1 MAEDNRED
9 EINDEMEE
17 MDEGSGAD
25 IVIPDESDEMETQDE
40 SGLHKVIFAQSM
52 YREWYLDYASY
63 VILDRAFPDV
73 NDGLKPVQRRI
84 LHSMDEL
91 EDGRF
96 NKVAH
101 IVGNTMKYHPHGDQS
116 ISAALVQLGQKHLLI
131 DTQGNWGNIITGD
144 SAAAARYIEARLTP
158 FAKEV
163 VFNHQTTEWQVSY
176 DGRNREPITLPV
188 KFPLLLAQGVKG
200 IGVGM
205 STLIMPH
212 NFNELIDA
220 SIKILKNEDF
230 EIYPDFPTGGAV
242 DVSRYNNGAQ
252 GGKIRVRAKIK
263 IQDNKTLVITEIPY
277 GTTTDD
283 LITESKN
290 SITKAIEDG
299 KLKIK
304 KIDDNTAQQAE
315 IYLHLMPGVSP
326 DQTIDALYA
335 FTDCE
340 ITYSMN
346 ACVIWNGKPRFT
358 DVKEI
363 LRISTENTV
372 ELLRKELVIE
382 LEDLQNQWHKTSLEK
397 IFFEKRIYKE
407 LEKEAESW
415 DAQID
420 RIERAFDPY
429 RKLFRKEITRDDV
442 LALCEKP
449 VRKISKFDIKA
460 AEEKIND
467 IELNIDEVQNHLDHL
482 IDYAINY
489 FLQLKKKYG
498 ANWKRLTEIKSFDT
512 ISAVNVAVANQKLF
526 VNKKEGFIGTN
537 LKKDDDVELACMC
550 SDLDEIIVF
559 NENGQCSI
567 SKVSDKHFV
576 GKNIILAEVFRRG
589 DERQIYNMIYTAGA
603 NGPVYAKRFNVGGV
617 TRDKNYDLVK
627 GNATAKVLYLTS
639 NPNGEAEVVKIKLKP
654 KPKLKKREFD
664 FDFGQLAVKNRGA
677 LGNIVTRYPISSI
690 SLTQKGISTLS
701 AIDVYFEEAV
711 MKLNTEGRGTLID
724 SFHEDDKILTVYK
737 SGNYRIT
744 GYETSLHFED
754 DLDIIRKWKPSMVI
768 TAVYM
773 IKKEKKYFIKR
784 FKPDILIKKVDF
796 YPVDATTKLVAY
808 SIDYLPQICVTYREK
823 KSDVDTETVI
833 SCAEFVDLSTARAKG
848 KRLAFNDIK
857 SVRFIQPLPYSEPE
871 EEAEEAVE
879 PTDANISVDEEIAK
893 DIFDT
898 ISSDSEASEP
908 DPDTNGTQL
917 GLFDE

>member
-1 MAEDNRED
+1 MAEDYQDDDIRED
-9 EINDEMEE
+9 IEDNGL
-17 MDEGSGAD
+17 EGVAG
-25 IVIPDESDEMETQDE
+25 IPDDGDGEQEVT
-40 SGLHKVIFAQSM
+40 GLHKVIFAQSM

-91 EDGRF
+91 EDGRY

-101 IVGNTMKYHPHGDQS
+101 ITGNTMKYHPHGDQS
-116 ISAALVQLGQKHLLI
+116 ISAALVQLGQKRLLI

-144 SAAAARYIEARLTP
+144 PAAADRYIEARLTP

-163 VFNHQTTEWQVSY
+163 VFNHKTTDWQVSY
-176 DGRNREPITLPV
+176 DGRNREPITLPI

-220 SIKILKNEDF
+220 SVKILKNEDF
-230 EIYPDFPTGGAV
+230 EIYPDFQTGGTV
-242 DVSRYNNGAQ
+242 DVSRYNDGAQ
-252 GGKIRVRAKIK
+252 GGKVRVRAKIR

-340 ITYSMN
+340 ITYSTN
-346 ACVIWNGKPRFT
+346 ACVIWNGKPKFT
-358 DVKEI
+358 NVKEI
-363 LRISTENTV
+363 LKISTENTV
-372 ELLRKELVIE
+372 ELLRRELQIE
-382 LEDLQNQWHKTSLEK
+382 LEELQGQWHKISLEK

-415 DAQID
+415 EAQVD

-429 RKLFRKEITRDDV
+429 RNLFRQEITRDDV

-460 AEEKIND
+460 AEDKIGE

-482 IDYAINY
+482 IDFAINY

-498 ANWKRLTEIKSFDT
+498 GEWKRLTEIKSFDN
-512 ISAVNVAVANQKLF
+512 ISAVTVAVANQKLY
-526 VNKKEGFIGTN
+526 VNKKEGFIGTG
-537 LKKDDDVELACMC
+537 LKKDDDVELACQC
-550 SDLDEIIVF
+550 SDLDEIVVF

-576 GKNIILAEVFRRG
+576 GKNIILAEVFRRN
-589 DERQIYNMIYTAGA
+589 DERQIYNMIYSAGA

-617 TRDKNYDLVK
+617 TRDKSYDLVK
-627 GNATAKVLYLTS
+627 GNPNAKVLYLTS

-654 KPKLKKREFD
+654 KPKLKKREFE
-664 FDFGQLAVKNRGA
+664 FDFGQLAVKNRAA
-677 LGNIVTRYPISSI
+677 LGNIVTRYPISTI
-690 SLTQKGISTLS
+690 SLAQKGVSTLS
-701 AIDVYFEEAV
+701 AIDVFFEDSV
-711 MKLNTEGRGTLID
+711 MKLNTDGRGTFID
-724 SFHEDDKILTVYK
+724 SFHEDDKILTIYK

-754 DLDIIRKWKPSMVI
+754 DLDIIKKWKPSMTI
-768 TAVYM
+768 TAIYM
-773 IKKEKKYFIKR
+773 LKKEKKYFMKR
-784 FKPDILIKKVDF
+784 FKPDTLIKKVDF
-796 YPVDATTKLVAY
+796 YPTDGTSKLIAY
-808 SIDYLPQICVTYREK
+808 STDYLPQLCVTYREK
-823 KSDVDTETVI
+823 KSDTDSEDVL

-848 KRLAFNDIK
+848 KRIPFPDIK
-857 SVRFIQPLPYSEPE
+857 SVRFIQPLPYTEPE
-871 EEAEEAVE
+871 EETAPEPEGAHEAV
-879 PTDANISVDEEIAK
+879 SVDQEIAM

-898 ISSDSEASEP
+898 ITVGTDDTA
-908 DPDTNGTQL
+908 DTDTNGTQL

>member
-1 MAEDNRED
+1 MAEDFKDDELNEEYD
-9 EINDEMEE
+9 EI
-17 MDEGSGAD
+17 AD
-25 IVIPDESDEMETQDE
+25 NPSTNVVPIDDSDSASEDE

-116 ISAALVQLGQKHLLI
+116 ITAALVQLGQKHLVI

-144 SAAAARYIEARLTP
+144 DAAAARYIEARLTP

-163 VFNHQTTEWQVSY
+163 VFNHKTTEWQSSY

-220 SIKILKNEDF
+220 SVCILKGKPFD
-230 EIYPDFPTGGAV
+230 IYPDFPTGGLL
-242 DVSRYNNGAQ
+242 DVSKYNDGSQ
-252 GGKIRVRAKIK
+252 GGKVRVRARIK
-263 IQDNKTLVITEIPY
+263 ILDNKTLVITEIPY

-283 LITESKN
+283 LISESKN
-290 SITKAIEDG
+290 SITKAVEDG

-304 KIDDNTAQQAE
+304 KIDDNTSAQAE
-315 IYLHLMPGVSP
+315 IYLHLQPNVSP

-340 ITYSMN
+340 ITYSTN

-358 DVKEI
+358 NVKEI
-363 LRISTENTV
+363 LKINTDNTV
-372 ELLRKELVIE
+372 ELLRRELEIE
-382 LEDLQNQWHKTSLEK
+382 LDELQDQWHKISLEK

-415 DAQID
+415 EAQIEK
-420 RIERAFDPY
+420 IERAFDPY
-429 RKLFRKEITRDDV
+429 RHLFRKEITKEDV

-460 AEEKIND
+460 AEEKISD
-467 IELNIDEVQNHLDHL
+467 IELNIDEVQNHLDNL

-498 ANWKRLTEIKSFDT
+498 ANYKRLTEIKSFDN

-537 LKKDDDVELACMC
+537 LKKDDDVEFACQC
-550 SDLDEIIVF
+550 SDLDEIICF
-559 NENGQCSI
+559 NENGQCTI
-567 SKVSDKHFV
+567 TKVADKHFV
-576 GKNIILAEVFRRG
+576 GKNIILAEVFKRG
-589 DERQIYNMIYTAGA
+589 DDRQIYNMIYTAGV

-617 TRDKNYDLVK
+617 TRDKAYDLVK
-627 GNATAKVLYLTS
+627 GNANAKILYFTS
-639 NPNGEAEVVKIKLKP
+639 NPNGEAEVVRIKLKP

-664 FDFGQLAVKNRGA
+664 FDFGNLAVKNRGS
-677 LGNIVTRYPISSI
+677 LGNIVTRYPVSSI
-690 SLTQKGISTLS
+690 SLAQKGISTLS
-701 AIDVYFEEAV
+701 AIDVYFESAV
-711 MKLNTEGRGTLID
+711 MRLNTEGRGELID
-724 SFHEDDKILTVYK
+724 SFHEDDKIISVYK

-754 DLDIIRKWKPSMVI
+754 DLDIIKKWKPSQII
-768 TAVYM
+768 TAIYQT
-773 IKKEKKYFIKR
+773 KDDKKYFIKR
-784 FKPDILIKKVDF
+784 FKPDVFVKKVDF
-796 YPVDATTKLVAY
+796 YPTDGTAKLIAY
-808 SIDYLPQICVTYREK
+808 SIDYLPQINVTYREK
-823 KSDVDTETVI
+823 KSSIDSETI
-833 SCAEFVDLSTARAKG
+833 IPCAEYVDISTSRAKG
-848 KRLAFNDIK
+848 KRLSFPEIK
-857 SVRFIQPLPYSEPE
+857 SVRFIQPLPYDEPE
-871 EEAEEAVE
+871 ELEETQQENGAA
-879 PTDANISVDEEIAK
+879 PASLDDEIAK
-893 DIFDT
+893 DIFDSIT
-898 ISSDSEASEP
+898 VSAEEEK
-908 DPDTNGTQL
+908 PDTEISGTQL